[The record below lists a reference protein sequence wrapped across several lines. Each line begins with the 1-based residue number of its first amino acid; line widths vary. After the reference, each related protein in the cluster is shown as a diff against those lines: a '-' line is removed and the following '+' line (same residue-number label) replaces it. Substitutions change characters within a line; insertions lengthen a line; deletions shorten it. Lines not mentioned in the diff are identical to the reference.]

1 MSVGDHL
8 SSKMKLYGVP
18 SDPNT
23 LKCLMTAGEKGVDI
37 DSIAVSDTAT
47 QEISSMS
54 PFGTIPCL
62 RDVDFTLCGTPAIMS
77 YLDDKGFG
85 PSLVPRNGVV
95 RALHY
100 QCIHIANETVAP
112 AVNQLLTNEGVDD
125 AVATLNAA
133 FDVME
138 NTLKSKKH
146 RGDFL
151 VGEFS
156 MADLHWAPYV
166 HACMITGHG
175 DLIQSREAVLTWWE
189 KVKAHKSTSKENF
202 IASTILPS
210 MDEIKN
216 NQLKS
221 VTINV

>member
-8 SSKMKLYGVP
+8 SSKMKLFGVP

-23 LKCLMTAGEKGVDI
+23 LKCLMTAAEKGVDI
-37 DSIAVSDTAT
+37 DSVAVSDTHS
-47 QEISSMS
+47 QEIRAIS
-54 PFGTIPCL
+54 PFGTTPAL
-62 RDVDFTLCGTPAIMS
+62 RDVEFTLCGTRAIMS

-100 QCIHIANETVAP
+100 QCIHVATETVGP
-112 AVNQLLTNEGVDD
+112 AVLKLLADEDVDQ
-125 AVATLNAA
+125 AVATLGAA
-133 FDVME
+133 FDWLD
-138 NTLKSKKH
+138 TGLKTKKH

-151 VGEFS
+151 VGEFT
-156 MADLHWAPYV
+156 MADLHWAPYA
-166 HACMITGHG
+166 HACIITGHA
-175 DLIQSREAVLTWWE
+175 DI
-189 KVKAHKSTSKENF
+189 VKARDAVSAWWDKVTEHKSTSKENF
-202 IASTILPS
+202 VASTILPT

-221 VTINV
+221 ITINA